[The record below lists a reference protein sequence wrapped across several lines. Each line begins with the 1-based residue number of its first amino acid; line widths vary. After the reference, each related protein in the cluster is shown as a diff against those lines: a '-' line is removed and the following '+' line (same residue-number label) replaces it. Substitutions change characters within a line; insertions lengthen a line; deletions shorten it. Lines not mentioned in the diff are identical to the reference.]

1 MKKEIKL
8 LIGCSASGKSTYAKE
23 FVQNN
28 PSYKIVNRDKLRE
41 MLFGYNEE
49 NVFEYYLSKE
59 MSKNEKLITTFQT
72 TVMRQ
77 LLAQDFNIIV
87 DNTNLDKNFL
97 QQLLDEFPQCE
108 FSFEF
113 IGLDLSLEELI
124 ERDSQRLRKVGADVI
139 KKQWDKMI
147 GFDNILLGESKMLSP
162 SFEIVPYVA
171 DESKPSVIICDLDG
185 TLADYHS
192 TRPAYGFEPSLIAL
206 DKVIEPV
213 ATIVDNMG
221 IFGLSKIIFLS
232 GRTNNYYEET
242 LKWLCNNL
250 CIESVFNEELTGI
263 SPTKNYDIELFM
275 RKSNDFR
282 KDNIIKYEIFDEH
295 IRNNYNVKF
304 AIDDR
309 NSITSLW
316 NSVGIFCL
324 NVNQTGKEF

>member
-1 MKKEIKL
+1 MKKEIKV
-8 LIGCSASGKSTYAKE
+8 LIGCSASGKSSYAKE

-87 DNTNLDKNFL
+87 DNTNLDKKFL

-108 FSFEF
+108 FSFKF
-113 IGLDLSLEELI
+113 IGLELSLEELI
-124 ERDSQRLRKVGADVI
+124 ERDSKRLRKVGSDVI
-139 KKQWDKMI
+139 KKQWDK
-147 GFDNILLGESKMLSP
+147 FKLLLTTSSFPSP

-221 IFGLSKIIFLS
+221 IFGVSKIIFLS
-232 GRTNNYYEET
+232 GRTDNYYGET
-242 LKWLCNNL
+242 LKWLYNNL
-250 CIESVFNEELTGI
+250 CIESDFDEELTGI
-263 SPTKNYDIELFM
+263 SSQTNYDIELFM